1 MWTTGVQGFDTLP
14 YLING
19 NKGFTVDLAVSSA
32 VIIKTYVIWSFNI
45 RVFSFNRQRTKIKG
59 FTKLEVPTRCMKGRA
74 CTRSMGQCS
83 IICSNMVM
91 LTRIVALNRLNL
103 LKHWWSERP
112 FRSRPLH
119 SSMLQKS
126 ITFNLS
132 NLSVLA
138 VFDWLLQ
145 LDYLVPGTK
154 HRLPWA
160 ARLAWHLTATMPCG
174 RQRGRLGSCAVCVR
188 KINVSLPM
196 SMYIDIF
203 ICKKDKS

>member
-1 MWTTGVQGFDTLP
+1 MLFDHSTSEFSRSSVNVPKLRVSP
-14 YLING
+14 NLRFQPGAWKVGHAHEAWINAA
-19 NKGFTVDLAVSSA
+19 TASICWSTDDPSA
-32 VIIKTYVIWSFNI
+32 HFAADFCT
-45 RVFSFNRQRTKIKG
+45 
-59 FTKLEVPTRCMKGRA
+59 RA
-74 CTRSMGQCS
+74 CYK
-83 IICSNMVM
+83 NP
-91 LTRIVALNRLNL
+91 L
-103 LKHWWSERP
+103 LSTP
-112 FRSRPLH
+112 
-119 SSMLQKS
+119 
-126 ITFNLS
+126 FNLS

-145 LDYLVPGTK
+145 LDYLVPRTK

-203 ICKKDKS
+203 ICKKEKS